1 MPLLAKEIYTWPPDL
16 LTANAINAT
25 DSEFAEPRWDS
36 EIAPRAD
43 SDLPWWALY
52 TLARR
57 EKALMRK
64 LLADDQQFCC
74 PVVCKTHR
82 TPQGSARRAYVPVFA
97 NYVFLRGDDVARYK
111 AVCTGDVS
119 RCLPVPEPQR
129 FIAQLGDILR
139 LIDSGQPVT
148 VEARLPRG
156 TAVRIKSGPFKGML
170 GRITQVRKHPKF
182 TVYLDFMQQGV
193 SLAVD
198 DWEIER
204 V

>member
-1 MPLLAKEIYTWPPDL
+1 MPLLAKEVYTWPVDL
-16 LTANAINAT
+16 LASFPP
-25 DSEFAEPRWDS
+25 DSADPEDFA
-36 EIAPRAD
+36 AD
-43 SDLPWWALY
+43 QPWWALY
-52 TLARR
+52 TFARR

-74 PVVCKTHR
+74 PVACKTHR
-82 TPQGSARRAYVPVFA
+82 TAAGTVRRAYVPVFS
-97 NYVFLRGDDVARYK
+97 NYVFLRGDDAARYQ

-119 RCLPVPEPQR
+119 RYLPVPDPRR
-129 FIAQLGDILR
+129 FAAQLGDIVR
-139 LIDSGQPVT
+139 LIESGQPVT

-156 TAVRIKSGPFKGML
+156 TEVRVKSGPFKGML